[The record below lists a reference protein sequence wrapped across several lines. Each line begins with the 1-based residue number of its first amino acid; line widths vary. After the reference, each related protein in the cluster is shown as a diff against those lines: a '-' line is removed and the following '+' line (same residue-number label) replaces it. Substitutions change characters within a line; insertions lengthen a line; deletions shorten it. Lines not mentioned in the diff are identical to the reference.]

1 MMELGPV
8 RWPLLLD
15 ERGRLERGLLSR
27 VGLEL
32 MHELNAGGKVIEREL
47 ASNES
52 MSVFALYRN
61 THCLLHWIF

>member
-15 ERGRLERGLLSR
+15 ERGGLGRGLLSW

-32 MHELNAGGKVIEREL
+32 MHELNAGGTSNRENQPVL
-47 ASNES
+47 Q
-52 MSVFALYRN
+52 
-61 THCLLHWIF
+61 